1 MKVLRPIQA
10 LIWTLSV
17 LATAAA
23 CAHGGGQ
30 DGNGGHVNTATGE
43 YHCHQPGCVLPTGIG
58 EPDNEISVAS
68 FNIQW
73 VGNSPHRDNVA
84 LAAMLSRFDVVV
96 VQEVVSPPFAGFFPS
111 GNPFKPDQQST
122 DFFDAMEA
130 QGFDFILSPED
141 TGTNDNI
148 NVNGSATEWW
158 VTFYDPNKVQPD
170 ADLPNGF
177 IADDRSNHD
186 DYERVPYAF
195 GFSSE
200 SGEFDFVF
208 VSVHLKPGDRTVD
221 ATRRAH
227 ENESI
232 IEWVGDND
240 DDEQDIIILGDM
252 NFKNCN
258 ELAVVMP
265 TGYASLNDA
274 CLPTNTNVNGPRP
287 YDHVLYKSADTTAA
301 EMPRSLEV
309 INLIDVMEVSWHM
322 SNTTPYPGD
331 PYNHNAFRAAYSDHH
346 PIAFRLIAGDTDD
359 D

>member
-10 LIWTLSV
+10 VICALSV
-17 LATAAA
+17 LSAAA

-30 DGNGGHVNTATGE
+30 DSNGGHVNRATGE
-43 YHCHQPGCVLPTGIG
+43 YHCHQPDCVLPTAIG

-96 VQEVVSPPFAGFFPS
+96 VQEVVSPPFPGFFPS
-111 GNPFKPDQQST
+111 GKPFKPDQQST
-122 DFFDAMEA
+122 EFFEAMEA
-130 QGFDFILSPED
+130 QG
-141 TGTNDNI
+141 
-148 NVNGSATEWW
+148 
-158 VTFYDPNKVQPD
+158 
-170 ADLPNGF
+170 
-177 IADDRSNHD
+177 
-186 DYERVPYAF
+186 
-195 GFSSE
+195 
-200 SGEFDFVF
+200 FDFVF

-227 ENESI
+227 EIESI

-258 ELAVVMP
+258 ELEAVMP

-287 YDHVLYKSADTTAA
+287 YDHVLYKIADTTAA

-309 INLIDVMEVSWHM
+309 INLVDVMEVSWHM

-331 PYNHNAFRAAYSDHH
+331 PYNHNQFRAAYSDHH
-346 PIAFRLIAGDTDD
+346 PIAFQLIAGDTDD